1 MGHELLQKR
10 IAVSTLIDPAGV
22 NGGPVDFNATGD
34 KFILTMPVPILIY
47 RWGFIT
53 IAAMDPD
60 AGGFVIALDKRI
72 TVGSDTGRVEL
83 TNITRAD
90 ADTVAAGTVVA
101 NEVVLP
107 VAEAAGDDALA
118 GGAGHPQTSVVNVG
132 PNGPA
137 RIEPGEEVVIEVTNA
152 VGAASTGYVWIEYA
166 QLGFQADTAASRV
179 VID

>member
-10 IAVSTLIDPAGV
+10 IAVSVLPTPTGAA
-22 NGGPVDFNATGD
+22 GGPVDFNATGD
-34 KFILTMPVPILIY
+34 KFILTVPVPILIY

-53 IAAMDPD
+53 IELMDPD
-60 AGGFVIALDKRI
+60 AGGFVLELDKRV
-72 TVGSDTGRVEL
+72 TVGTDTGRVNL

-90 ADTVAAGTVVA
+90 ADTVAAGSVVA

-107 VAEAAGDDALA
+107 VAEAAGDDTLT
-118 GGAGHPQTSVVNVG
+118 GGATPQTSVVNVG

-137 RIEPGEEVVIEVTNA
+137 RIEPGEEVVVEVTNA